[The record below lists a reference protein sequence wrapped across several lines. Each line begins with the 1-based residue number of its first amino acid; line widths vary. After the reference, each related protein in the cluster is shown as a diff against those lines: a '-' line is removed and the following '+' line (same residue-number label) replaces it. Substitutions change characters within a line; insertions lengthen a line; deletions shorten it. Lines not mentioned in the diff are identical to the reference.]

1 MQPSLEE
8 LEEKLTEEEN
18 EGILKARE
26 LQGQIEAQKKYQAE
40 SIRMNLDPYAVNEVV
55 FQYYVDT
62 EYVINLDEEIQ
73 SDYGDELV
81 WAYTAYVEKN
91 VLQSLLK
98 EKLNWDMDA
107 AYIGE
112 LLHAEPA
119 NMGNQFTLTV
129 VGVDAD
135 QAEELAEQAAD
146 VLETYQ
152 STLTDKIGSHKLI
165 LLDRSTAV
173 VHDTA
178 LADEQTK
185 LDESISAWQTKLDTL
200 TAAFSPAQLQV
211 YEWEDEEEAE
221 AGAVAEATGFSI
233 KYPILGV
240 FAGAFLACV
249 WVALRFI
256 LDGKMK
262 NIRELEELYG
272 LCILGELPLENGKK
286 RFLSG
291 IDKRLA
297 SLRSKGK
304 QNPEKCREML
314 LTNLLLACR
323 RENVKELLVTTSQEL
338 SDSDCRLLED

>member
-1 MQPSLEE
+1 MENRVNVQKQSEDREIRVTDLLWKILCSWRLILVCALVCAVLLAGLGSWKSRQGGIVEEMQPSLEE

-119 NMGNQFTLTV
+119 NMGN
-129 VGVDAD
+129 
-135 QAEELAEQAAD
+135 
-146 VLETYQ
+146 
-152 STLTDKIGSHKLI
+152 
-165 LLDRSTAV
+165 
-173 VHDTA
+173 
-178 LADEQTK
+178 
-185 LDESISAWQTKLDTL
+185 
-200 TAAFSPAQLQV
+200 
-211 YEWEDEEEAE
+211 
-221 AGAVAEATGFSI
+221 
-233 KYPILGV
+233 
-240 FAGAFLACV
+240 
-249 WVALRFI
+249 
-256 LDGKMK
+256 
-262 NIRELEELYG
+262 
-272 LCILGELPLENGKK
+272 
-286 RFLSG
+286 
-291 IDKRLA
+291 
-297 SLRSKGK
+297 SLH
-304 QNPEKCREML
+304 
-314 LTNLLLACR
+314 
-323 RENVKELLVTTSQEL
+323 
-338 SDSDCRLLED
+338 

>member
-1 MQPSLEE
+1 MENRVNVQKQSEDREIRVTDLLWKILCSWRLILVCALVCAVLLAGLGSWKSRQGGIVEEMQPSLEE

-200 TAAFSPAQLQV
+200 TAAFSPGTA
-211 YEWEDEEEAE
+211 
-221 AGAVAEATGFSI
+221 
-233 KYPILGV
+233 
-240 FAGAFLACV
+240 
-249 WVALRFI
+249 
-256 LDGKMK
+256 
-262 NIRELEELYG
+262 
-272 LCILGELPLENGKK
+272 
-286 RFLSG
+286 SG
-291 IDKRLA
+291 I
-297 SLRSKGK
+297 
-304 QNPEKCREML
+304 
-314 LTNLLLACR
+314 
-323 RENVKELLVTTSQEL
+323 
-338 SDSDCRLLED
+338 